1 MKFANNEAEMIL
13 FAFLEVPKEKAAGN
27 LLDTTAEEVLEV
39 CTNNVNILIIY
50 CKIISYLFYFFI

>member
-1 MKFANNEAEMIL
+1 VKFANNEAEMIL